1 MPILSICQFEW
12 SRLFL
17 TRRGWLSIS
26 AFLLVW
32 ILILVTIIAPAARVV
47 TSELGGLAAVA
58 LEAVGLDNLSSWPSV
73 EMALYWVI
81 SLYLLPLFSITIAAD
96 QIASDKTRG
105 TLRYL
110 ALRTTRSQ
118 IFFGRFLGQITIQIL
133 LVAATLLSVLLLV
146 GYYSPDKLTGALQS
160 TPVVF
165 VNLLLVLMP
174 YIALMALLSVIARS
188 ARQATLYAIV
198 AWIVISIAIGVIQN
212 RYGPLPM
219 LDWVLP
225 GSQIGNLLRLDGWDT
240 LALAPIPLLHTAV
253 LLFAGWLAMRRID
266 L

>member
-17 TRRGWLSIS
+17 TRRGWLSIA

-32 ILILVTIIAPAARVV
+32 ALILVTIIAPAARVV
-47 TSELGGLAAVA
+47 TSELSGLAAIA
-58 LEAVGLDNLSSWPSV
+58 LEALGLENLSRWTSV

-81 SLYLLPLFSITIAAD
+81 SLYLLPLFSIAIAAD
-96 QIASDKTRG
+96 QTASDKTRG
-105 TLRYL
+105 TLRFL

-118 IFFGRFLGQITIQIL
+118 IFFGRFLGQFTIQIL
-133 LVAATLLSVLLLV
+133 LVAATIVSVLLLV
-146 GYYSPDKLTGALQS
+146 AYYSADKLAGAIEA

-174 YIALMALLSVIARS
+174 YVALMALLSVLARS

-198 AWIVISIAIGVIQN
+198 AWTIISIAIAFIQS
-212 RYGPLPM
+212 RYGPLPI
-219 LDWVLP
+219 LDWILP

-240 LALAPIPLLHTAV
+240 LTLAPVPLLHTAI
-253 LLFAGWLAMRRID
+253 LLVAGWFAMRRID

>member
-1 MPILSICQFEW
+1 MSILSICQFEW

-17 TRRGWLSIS
+17 TRRGWLSIA
-26 AFLLVW
+26 AFVLIWV
-32 ILILVTIIAPAARVV
+32 LILVTVIAPAARVV
-47 TSELGGLAAVA
+47 TAELSGLASVA
-58 LEAVGLDNLSSWPSV
+58 LEAIGLQNLSRWASV

-81 SLYLLPLFSITIAAD
+81 SLYLLPLFSIAIAAD
-96 QIASDKTRG
+96 QTASDKTRG
-105 TLRYL
+105 TLRFL

-118 IFFGRFLGQITIQIL
+118 IFFGRFLGQYTIQIL
-133 LVAATLLSVLLLV
+133 LVATTLLSVLALV
-146 GYYSPDKLTGALQS
+146 GYYSADKLTDALQS
-160 TPVVF
+160 MPVVF

-174 YIALMALLSVIARS
+174 YVALMALLSVIARS

-198 AWIVISIAIGVIQN
+198 AWTVISIAIAVIQN
-212 RYGPLPM
+212 HYGPMPI

-225 GSQIGNLLRLDGWDT
+225 GSQIGNLLRLDGWET
-240 LALAPIPLLHTAV
+240 LQLAPVPLLHTAV

>member
-17 TRRGWLSIS
+17 TRRGWLSIA
-26 AFLLVW
+26 AFVLVW
-32 ILILVTIIAPAARVV
+32 TLILVTIIAPAASVV
-47 TSELGGLAAVA
+47 TSELSGLAAIA
-58 LEAVGLDNLSSWPSV
+58 LEAVGLQNLSRWASV

-81 SLYLLPLFSITIAAD
+81 ALYLLPLFSIAISAD

-105 TLRYL
+105 TLRFL

-118 IFFGRFLGQITIQIL
+118 IFFGRFFGQFSIQIL
-133 LVAATLLSVLLLV
+133 LVAVTLFSVLLLV
-146 GYYSPDKLTGALQS
+146 GYYSTEKLNGALQS
-160 TPVVF
+160 MPVVF

-174 YIALMALLSVIARS
+174 YVALMALLSVMARS
-188 ARQATLYAIV
+188 ARQATLFAIV
-198 AWIVISIAIGVIQN
+198 AWTVISIAISVIQS
-212 RYGPLPM
+212 RYGPLPI

-240 LALAPIPLLHTAV
+240 LSLAPVPLLHTAI

>member
-17 TRRGWLSIS
+17 TRRGWLSIA
-26 AFLLVW
+26 AFVLIW

-47 TSELGGLAAVA
+47 TSELSGLAAIA
-58 LEAVGLDNLSSWPSV
+58 LEALGLQNLSRWASV

-96 QIASDKTRG
+96 QTASDKTRG
-105 TLRYL
+105 TLRFL

-118 IFFGRFLGQITIQIL
+118 IFFGRFLGQFTIQIL
-133 LVAATLLSVLLLV
+133 LVAVTIASVLILV
-146 GYYSPDKLTGALQS
+146 GYYSTDKLSGALES

-165 VNLLLVLMP
+165 VNLLLVIMP
-174 YIALMALLSVIARS
+174 YVALMALLSVLAKS

-198 AWIVISIAIGVIQN
+198 AWTIISIAIGVIQS
-212 RYGPLPM
+212 RYGPLPI

-240 LALAPIPLLHTAV
+240 LSLAPVPLLHTAI

>member
-1 MPILSICQFEW
+1 MPIFSICQFEW

-17 TRRGWLSIS
+17 TKRGWLSIA
-26 AFLLVW
+26 AFALIWAV
-32 ILILVTIIAPAARVV
+32 ILVTVIAPAARVV
-47 TSELGGLAAVA
+47 TSELSGLASVA
-58 LEAVGLDNLSSWPSV
+58 LDSLGLQHLSNWASV
-73 EMALYWVI
+73 EVALYWVI
-81 SLYLLPLFSITIAAD
+81 CLYLLPLFSITIAAD
-96 QIASDKTRG
+96 QTASDKTRG
-105 TLRYL
+105 TLRFL

-118 IFFGRFLGQITIQIL
+118 IFFGRFLGQFTIQIL
-133 LVAATLLSVLLLV
+133 LVAVTLLSVLLLV
-146 GYYSPDKLTGALQS
+146 GYYGADKLNGALQS

-174 YIALMALLSVIARS
+174 YVALMALLSLLARS
-188 ARQATLYAIV
+188 ARQATLFAIV
-198 AWIVISIAIGVIQN
+198 AWTIISIAISFIQS
-212 RYGPLPM
+212 RYGPLPI

-240 LALAPIPLLHTAV
+240 LTLAPVPLLHTAI

>member
-1 MPILSICQFEW
+1 M
-12 SRLFL
+12 
-17 TRRGWLSIS
+17 
-26 AFLLVW
+26 
-32 ILILVTIIAPAARVV
+32 
-47 TSELGGLAAVA
+47 
-58 LEAVGLDNLSSWPSV
+58 
-73 EMALYWVI
+73 
-81 SLYLLPLFSITIAAD
+81 
-96 QIASDKTRG
+96 
-105 TLRYL
+105 
-110 ALRTTRSQ
+110 
-118 IFFGRFLGQITIQIL
+118 
-133 LVAATLLSVLLLV
+133 
-146 GYYSPDKLTGALQS
+146 
-160 TPVVF
+160 VF

-240 LALAPIPLLHTAV
+240 LSLAPIPLLHTAV